1 MAKILVTGG
10 AGYIGAHTR
19 YFLEK
24 RGHETVVLDNLE
36 RGHAHFVPEGM
47 LRQVD
52 LGDTA
57 KVKQVLREEKVG
69 AGAGLVCEVGAP
81 WWLCDNGAV
90 GVWVGGEF

>member
-36 RGHAHFVPEGM
+36 RGHAHFVPEGNE
-47 LRQVD
+47 LATD
-52 LGDTA
+52 
-57 KVKQVLREEKVG
+57 
-69 AGAGLVCEVGAP
+69 
-81 WWLCDNGAV
+81 
-90 GVWVGGEF
+90 